1 VATFPLRPV
10 GFDDRLS
17 LTGHLSELRTRLIVC
32 AVALTVLFAGCMWQS
47 RALLDVLN
55 QPLAALNSSSQALP
69 GQKAPASVGA
79 ALARSGQAFAQL
91 SQADTLSAADRRSA
105 GVAAASL
112 AAATRDL
119 AHPAAKKPITIGLGE
134 PFSTSVT
141 VAFAFA
147 LILGLPL
154 LLWQIWAFISPALA
168 PTDRRAVRPL
178 LAMAPT
184 LFLAGVAFA
193 YLLVLPPAVRF
204 LQGFN
209 HGAFDALVQAR
220 DYYRFELI
228 TMLALGAIFQLPV
241 VMLVLGRVGLLGSS
255 TLRSHRRYAVVA
267 LAALAAVLPG
277 TDPVT
282 TLLELIPLLALY
294 ELSIVLLR
302 MSERRRRTATTALA

>member
-1 VATFPLRPV
+1 MATFPLRPV
-10 GFDDRLS
+10 GFEDRLS
-17 LTGHLSELRTRLIVC
+17 LIGHLSELRTRLVVC
-32 AVALTVLFAGCMWQS
+32 AVALTVLFAGCLWQS

-55 QPLAALNSSSQALP
+55 RPLAKLSSSNRALP
-69 GQKAPASVGA
+69 GQTAPASVAA
-79 ALARSGQAFAQL
+79 ALARSGRAFAQL
-91 SQADTLSAADRRSA
+91 SRADTLSFADRRA
-105 GVAAASL
+105 AAAAAASL
-112 AAATRDL
+112 AAATRDV
-119 AHPAAKKPITIGLGE
+119 AHPAPKKPVTIGLGE

-154 LLWQIWAFISPALA
+154 LLWQVWGFFAPAVA
-168 PTDRRAVRPL
+168 PVDRRAVRPL
-178 LAMAPT
+178 LALAPT

-193 YLLVLPPAVRF
+193 YILVVPPAVRF

-228 TMLALGAIFQLPV
+228 TMLAVGAIFQLPV
-241 VMLVLGRVGLLGSS
+241 VMLVLGRLRVLGSS
-255 TLRSHRRYAVVA
+255 TLRTHRRYAVVA
-267 LAALAAVLPG
+267 LAALAAALPG

-282 TLLELIPLLALY
+282 TLLELVPLLALY

-302 MSERRRRTATTALA
+302 MSERRRRAATVAPA